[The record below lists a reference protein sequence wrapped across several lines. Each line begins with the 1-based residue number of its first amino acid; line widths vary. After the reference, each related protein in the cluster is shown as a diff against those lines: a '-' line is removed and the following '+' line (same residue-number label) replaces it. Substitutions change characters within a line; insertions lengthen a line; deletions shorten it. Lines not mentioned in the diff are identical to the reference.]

1 MKKLL
6 SLLGAVGLVATS
18 TATVVSCGT
27 TPIAAPTDEEFA
39 KDTFELGEVA
49 VSPSSANPENVVP
62 LVVMSGILHAAAKNN
77 AFLEKYGDI
86 LTSDENPD
94 FDSQIYEMDNTGI
107 FDTRADKNDKN
118 TQEAALNFLSSVNPT
133 DLTFMNWALDIG
145 SDDSWDIIAHFTFTI
160 TIEAE

>member
-62 LVVMSGILHAAAKNN
+62 LVVMSD
-77 AFLEKYGDI
+77 GDI

-107 FDTRADKNDKN
+107 FDTRADKDDKN
-118 TQEAALNFLSSVNPT
+118 AQEAALNFLSSVNPT